1 MLEMIVKDRMSE
13 GGKAKGHRQGD
24 VQAHPLEQTMSSSS
38 IDMTENIKRDDSCL
52 QNLSSNS
59 PRYLIN

>member
-13 GGKAKGHRQGD
+13 GGKAKGLRQGD

-38 IDMTENIKRDDSCL
+38 IDMT
-52 QNLSSNS
+52 S